1 MGDAIGV
8 TGAGSGSGD
17 PGSGDPGSGD
27 PGSVAVIAHRGAS
40 AAAPENTLAAFD
52 LARRMGADAVEL
64 DVRRTRDGVLVVHH
78 NPGLADGRLI
88 RDTDAADLPATV
100 PDLGAALDACAGMWV
115 NVEIKN
121 DPREPDFDPTDAIAE
136 QTAAL
141 LVTRDE
147 HHRWLVSAFRLET
160 VDRCR
165 AAAADA
171 GAAIRTAWLTAVVPD
186 DVVDV
191 LVSRGHVALH
201 PWVQLLGRDTVDA
214 CREAGLD
221 VNVWTCDDPGRM
233 AELIEWGVSGL
244 CTNLP
249 DLALSVRAGSAATG

>member
-78 NPGLADGRLI
+78 NPGLADGRHI

-100 PDLGAALDACAGMWV
+100 PDLGAALDACAG
-115 NVEIKN
+115 
-121 DPREPDFDPTDAIAE
+121 
-136 QTAAL
+136 
-141 LVTRDE
+141 
-147 HHRWLVSAFRLET
+147 SARFTLSRLSF
-160 VDRCR
+160 
-165 AAAADA
+165 
-171 GAAIRTAWLTAVVPD
+171 G
-186 DVVDV
+186 
-191 LVSRGHVALH
+191 
-201 PWVQLLGRDTVDA
+201 
-214 CREAGLD
+214 
-221 VNVWTCDDPGRM
+221 CDSTMGF
-233 AELIEWGVSGL
+233 G
-244 CTNLP
+244 
-249 DLALSVRAGSAATG
+249 